1 MPQNLHMKWE
11 SAEKVIGKAINYSL
25 KNKDENQLMGDLNAR
40 HSMLDGSNLNEKGK
54 ALAALLKNSQR
65 F

>member
-40 HSMLDGSNLNEKGK
+40 HSMLDGSNLNEKRK